1 MKDNSI
7 PKYDRRP
14 SQTTEEEHFQIQ
26 FESNKAKDI
35 IKKLQTDYLYK

>member
-1 MKDNSI
+1 M
-7 PKYDRRP
+7 
-14 SQTTEEEHFQIQ
+14 TEDQVRKQRKEHFQIQ